1 VPASEKKARSPERWL
16 VERAGGKREGRSP
29 EGSEAVGGSDPVA
42 GETLPSDEKK
52 EEAQKPIGPEA
63 SKWLVA
69 PAVDDEEVTTS
80 GTEDDAK
87 GAQAVIAEQSRRP
100 TPAADLA
107 APAGNL
113 REAEAARLAEL
124 VSSLQSELKS
134 ALARAD
140 QQASRAEAATNE
152 LRAARLSSQE
162 LEKTRKALEGQR
174 AETAKLAKRAGVL
187 KEEAEAATTRA
198 QAQAARAEEALRT
211 AERASTK
218 EPKSKELQKALE
230 TLDAQRAENR
240 ELAKRI
246 SELQTDL
253 RTQAKE
259 AKAELKRALKER
271 DRELKDALRQGEA
284 DAKERLAAIEMDW
297 TKRLEGRESE
307 LQARI
312 DDLEAKLA
320 EAKKRGTSRARKT
333 STVARRKAPAKAS
346 SPKAPSPR
354 PARSRKPATGRTS
367 SKSRTRRRKAEK
379 LDLNE
384 ATFEDLRELG
394 LSVTQS
400 ARLIAYR
407 DVREGYKS
415 LDELDEIPGLSEETR
430 TELRA
435 QLKLSG

>member
-1 VPASEKKARSPERWL
+1 VSQHGDPR
-16 VERAGGKREGRSP
+16 VRAVH
-29 EGSEAVGGSDPVA
+29 A
-42 GETLPSDEKK
+42 
-52 EEAQKPIGPEA
+52 
-63 SKWLVA
+63 
-69 PAVDDEEVTTS
+69 
-80 GTEDDAK
+80 
-87 GAQAVIAEQSRRP
+87 
-100 TPAADLA
+100 
-107 APAGNL
+107 
-113 REAEAARLAEL
+113 
-124 VSSLQSELKS
+124 
-134 ALARAD
+134 
-140 QQASRAEAATNE
+140 
-152 LRAARLSSQE
+152 
-162 LEKTRKALEGQR
+162 
-174 AETAKLAKRAGVL
+174 
-187 KEEAEAATTRA
+187 
-198 QAQAARAEEALRT
+198 
-211 AERASTK
+211 
-218 EPKSKELQKALE
+218 
-230 TLDAQRAENR
+230 
-240 ELAKRI
+240 
-246 SELQTDL
+246 
-253 RTQAKE
+253 
-259 AKAELKRALKER
+259 
-271 DRELKDALRQGEA
+271 
-284 DAKERLAAIEMDW
+284 
-297 TKRLEGRESE
+297 RLEGAAA
-307 LQARI
+307 ARI